1 MILDP
6 NKYTHCINTLKT
18 MRSNSPDKE
27 LGLFVSEVAVATGVP
42 CYAIC
47 VIYGRLYNE
56 SEELE
61 LIKSSLQKFYKYDT
75 IEELGDIE

>member
-1 MILDP
+1 MNLDP

-18 MRSNSPDKE
+18 MRSNNPDKD

-47 VIYGRLYNE
+47 VLYGRLYEE
-56 SEELE
+56 SQELDN
-61 LIKSSLQKFYKYDT
+61 IKSILQTFYKYDK